1 MCLIHAQGSV
11 SRNTVPRPGQYFP
24 IQSLGIIRS
33 LQIMSFNIFPVTKE
47 YQEFSFHTLFKVLDA
62 CVLSLYLLF
71 PTSTSSTSWKRKD
84 RSQRTIKR
92 SENGRK
98 VKLQSTKKY
107 SLPRNSFFPSNSAN
121 HKSIRKGVTVTTQTT
136 VSADCLP
143 LKCRPSVS
151 RGRHQGT
158 DRLYLPGLRRDSR
171 RSCYYLLAQ
180 WSQLRLSQI
189 PSTRKEK
196 KIPSHRHS
204 DKL

>member
-1 MCLIHAQGSV
+1 
-11 SRNTVPRPGQYFP
+11 
-24 IQSLGIIRS
+24 
-33 LQIMSFNIFPVTKE
+33 MSFNIFPVTKE

-98 VKLQSTKKY
+98 VKLQSTKKF

-151 RGRHQGT
+151 RGGIRAQTGYIYQGFDGT
-158 DRLYLPGLRRDSR
+158 PDEVVTIYWLNGVS
-171 RSCYYLLAQ
+171 
-180 WSQLRLSQI
+180 
-189 PSTRKEK
+189 
-196 KIPSHRHS
+196 
-204 DKL
+204 